1 MNGYLVNFA
10 AYSFAMIGFIL
21 TVVYVYKKSVNPS
34 YGNKKKNFLQVENSL
49 RISPVKTIYVIKAG
63 SERFLIAG
71 DTATTTMLAK
81 LEDNSNISLTDDET
95 LTNDK
100 SAEFIPLRKLAKI
113 VRG

>member
-1 MNGYLVNFA
+1 MNSYLINFA

-21 TVVYVYKKSVNPS
+21 TLVFIYKKSVNSSNPIS
-34 YGNKKKNFLQVENSL
+34 NKQFLQIENSL

-63 SERFLIAG
+63 CERFLIAG

-81 LEDNSNISLTDDET
+81 LDDNNSLSQYDIPENINKEI
-95 LTNDK
+95 
-100 SAEFIPLRKLAKI
+100 IPFKKLSKF

>member
-1 MNGYLVNFA
+1 MPHAVD
-10 AYSFAMIGFIL
+10 
-21 TVVYVYKKSVNPS
+21 
-34 YGNKKKNFLQVENSL
+34 FLQVENSL

-81 LEDNSNISLTDDET
+81 LENNTDIALNEAFDNE
-95 LTNDK
+95 K
-100 SAEFIPLRKLAKI
+100 QAEFIPFRKLSKI